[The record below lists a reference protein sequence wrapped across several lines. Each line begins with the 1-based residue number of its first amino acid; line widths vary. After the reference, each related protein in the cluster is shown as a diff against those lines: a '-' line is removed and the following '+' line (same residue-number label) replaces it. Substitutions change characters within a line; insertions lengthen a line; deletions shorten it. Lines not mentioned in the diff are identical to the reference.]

1 MTQLLVVCSTAAHM
15 FRCMMVATNESRK
28 RNCHGHAH
36 IGRISY
42 GPIENRDRSRIDYL
56 NNKIW
61 KNVVICVNMLSIMVC
76 DNDLE

>member
-1 MTQLLVVCSTAAHM
+1 MTQLLVVCSTATHM
-15 FRCMMVATNESRK
+15 FRCMMVVTNESRK
-28 RNCHGHAH
+28 RKCHGHAH
-36 IGRISY
+36 IGRTSY